1 MVKRYEGV
9 PNKKRRAYVDQS
21 GIASPLG
28 KRSGASQYFI
38 SPGSGTL
45 DSAGVTIVTG
55 TQFKIDSVVT
65 ASYRKNAAV
74 SNSLAVML
82 TDGTLTVKGDG
93 DESFYFVAINV
104 KYN

>member
-1 MVKRYEGV
+1 MVKRYGNV
-9 PNKKRRAYVDQS
+9 PNKKRRAYVDES

-45 DSAGVTIVTG
+45 DANGTTIVTG
-55 TQFKIDSVVT
+55 TQFKVDSVVT

-74 SNSLAVML
+74 SNTLAVML
-82 TDGTLTVKGDG
+82 TDGTLTVKGDVS
-93 DESFYFVAINV
+93 ESFYFVAVNV
-104 KYN
+104 SYN